1 MHALLVYNHKYYNR
15 KEVNEMVDAV
25 EVRAGKN
32 GVLLLGVFAALMFL
46 LVALSNFRINPV
58 GLSTTLVGYITL
70 FAVAFVLMQISI
82 FAALKGKRFDGMK
95 IATLVVALVAGSL
108 AVLQVFGVTVAILAP
123 FAGVLSSIA
132 AVAAAVEI
140 FR

>member
-1 MHALLVYNHKYYNR
+1 
-15 KEVNEMVDAV
+15 
-25 EVRAGKN
+25 
-32 GVLLLGVFAALMFL
+32 
-46 LVALSNFRINPV
+46 
-58 GLSTTLVGYITL
+58 
-70 FAVAFVLMQISI
+70 MQISI